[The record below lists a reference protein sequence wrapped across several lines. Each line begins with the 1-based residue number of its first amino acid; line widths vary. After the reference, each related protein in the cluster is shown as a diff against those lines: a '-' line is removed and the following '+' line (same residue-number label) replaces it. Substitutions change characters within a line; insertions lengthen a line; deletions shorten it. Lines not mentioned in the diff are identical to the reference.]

1 MQNTSDLDFTR
12 ESKQVH
18 VQGVCK
24 GLGLRKHQRVDSGSH
39 FAHLTSIIVHMSAV
53 VLFFLSSKEIIKGF
67 SLIIFVFKA

>member
-53 VLFFLSSKEIIKGF
+53 VLFFYRVRKLLRAF
-67 SLIIFVFKA
+67 H